1 MTEAEFRKKAEAIK
15 ERYSKFVFYFDKRQ
29 KKNFDRNFSQKNFGL
44 ALSDDS
50 ICSSLFDENIFVFV
64 SSITIH
70 VPKTQETD
78 FEIKLYKPKLNNY
91 HKMYFSSTYH
101 NLAYDSIENIFER
114 IDDTLKQYIELK
126 KDMLKKKL
134 EKL

>member
-29 KKNFDRNFSQKNFGL
+29 KKNFGL

-64 SSITIH
+64 SSIKLH
-70 VPKTQETD
+70 MPKTQETD

-101 NLAYDSIENIFER
+101 NLAYYSIENIFER
-114 IDDTLKQYIELK
+114 IDDTLKQCIELK

>member
-29 KKNFDRNFSQKNFGL
+29 KKNFGL
-44 ALSDDS
+44 FLSDDS
-50 ICSSLFDENIFVFV
+50 IHSPLFDENIFVFV
-64 SSITIH
+64 SSIKLH
-70 VPKTQETD
+70 MPKTQETD

-101 NLAYDSIENIFER
+101 SLTYVSIENIFER
-114 IDDTLKQYIELK
+114 IDDTLKQYIEFK

>member
-29 KKNFDRNFSQKNFGL
+29 KKNFGL

-50 ICSSLFDENIFVFV
+50 ICSSLFDENIFVSV
-64 SSITIH
+64 SSIKLH
-70 VPKTQETD
+70 MPKTQETD

-114 IDDTLKQYIELK
+114 IDDTLKQYIEFK